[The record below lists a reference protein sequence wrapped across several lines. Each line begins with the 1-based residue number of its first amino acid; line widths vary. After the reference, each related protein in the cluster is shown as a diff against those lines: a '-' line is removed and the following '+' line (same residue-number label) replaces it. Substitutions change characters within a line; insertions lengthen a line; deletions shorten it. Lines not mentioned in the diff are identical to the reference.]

1 MEDRLLELLESG
13 LGKSKKT
20 SGDNY
25 AFYSP
30 FVDHYKPK
38 LEVNIRITS
47 DGQNPWHCWISDEKG
62 RSIKTLFKK
71 LRVSKQTWDE
81 YNSIFSRINRY
92 VHSDNQIQVNQV
104 ELPKE
109 FKPMWENGSGII
121 QKHSWVYLQN
131 RGITKADVMRYGIG
145 YCSEGLYSNR
155 VIIPSYDA
163 KGELNYFVGRS
174 IYKEGMKYKNPPISK
189 NVIGFEL
196 FINWDEPIILC
207 EGVFDAIA
215 IKRNVIPLFGKT
227 IPKKLMKKI
236 YEKQV
241 KTIYIL
247 LDSDAYWDSIKM
259 TDVLMRNGI
268 DVQLI
273 RLKDK
278 DPSEMGFTKVIDVIK
293 KSSKTSFSD
302 LIRMKLN
309 GKTKKYM
316 EI

>member
-1 MEDRLLELLESG
+1 MRIINLLSRVIG
-13 LGKSKKT
+13 NTGKQLKK
-20 SGDNY
+20 SNEY
-25 AFYSP
+25 MFWSP
-30 FVDHYKPK
+30 FISHHKPK
-38 LEVNIRITS
+38 LQINVQT
-47 DGQNPWHCWISDEKG
+47 QKWHCWVSNQG
-62 RSIKTLFKK
+62 GHNLFQLFKK
-71 LRVSKQTWDE
+71 LKASKEHFDE
-81 YNSIFSRINRY
+81 L
-92 VHSDNQIQVNQV
+92 V
-104 ELPKE
+104 ELVGDKKYVKRNTNKEDKKIVRLPNE
-109 FKPMWENGSGII
+109 FKPLWLDGNSII
-121 QKHSWVYLQN
+121 RKHAIVYLKN
-131 RGITKADVMRYGIG
+131 RGITLVDIIRYGIG
-145 YCSEGLYSNR
+145 YCEEGLYANR
-155 VIIPSYDA
+155 IIVPSYSSD
-163 KGELNYFVGRS
+163 GELNYFVGRD
-174 IYKEGMKYKNPPISK
+174 IYEGGMKYKNPPVSK
-189 NVIGFEL
+189 DVIGLDL
-196 FINWDEPIILC
+196 FINWNEPIVLC

-215 IKRNVIPLFGKT
+215 SEEMLFLIGKT

-278 DPSEMGFTKVIDVIK
+278 DPSEMGFAKVIDVIK

-309 GKTKKYM
+309 GKTKRYM

>member
-1 MEDRLLELLESG
+1 MKIVNLLNRVIGNRGKRL
-13 LGKSKKT
+13 KKA
-20 SGDNY
+20 DEY
-25 AFYSP
+25 MYWSP
-30 FVDHYKPK
+30 FTSHHKPK
-38 LEVNIRITS
+38 LQINVKT
-47 DGQNPWHCWISDEKG
+47 GKWHCWVSNQGGHNLFQLLKKLKATRDQFTELEEIVG
-62 RSIKTLFKK
+62 RSPKSLSSETSDKK
-71 LRVSKQTWDE
+71 QILR
-81 YNSIFSRINRY
+81 
-92 VHSDNQIQVNQV
+92 
-104 ELPKE
+104 LPKE
-109 FKPMWENGSGII
+109 FKPMWENGGGII

-131 RGITKADVMRYGIG
+131 RDVTKTDVVRYGIG
-145 YCSEGLYSNR
+145 YCSEGMYANR
-155 VIIPSYDA
+155 VIVPSYDTD
-163 KGELNYFVGRS
+163 GELNYFVGRS
-174 IYKEGMKYKNPPISK
+174 IYQDGMKYKNPPVSK
-189 NVIGFEL
+189 DVIGFDL

-215 IKRNVIPLFGKT
+215 IKRNAIPLFGKT

-268 DVQLI
+268 NVQI
-273 RLKDK
+273 VKLKDK
-278 DPSEMGFTKVIDVIK
+278 DPSEMGFRKVVDLVK
-293 KSSKTSFSD
+293 KSSTTSFSD